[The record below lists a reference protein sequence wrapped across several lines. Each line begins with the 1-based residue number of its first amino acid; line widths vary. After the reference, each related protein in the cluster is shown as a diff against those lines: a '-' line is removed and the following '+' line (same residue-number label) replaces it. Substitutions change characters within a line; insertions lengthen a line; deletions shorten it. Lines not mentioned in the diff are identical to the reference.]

1 MRRATAAQTL
11 KTVWRWVRP
20 LCLVAAGLNAAI
32 VSVLLIAVFAFPYD
46 TAALSPDLG
55 GPLVITDRH
64 GTVLRSVPAT
74 DGRPGRENW
83 IPLSEIPSHVVMT
96 VIASEDEHFYQHRG
110 VDGRGIA
117 RATWLNL
124 RERRVGYGG
133 STITM
138 QLARMI
144 HSAGQQRGAADKARE
159 AVIALR
165 LERAMGKREILE
177 QYLNRA
183 YYGNGA
189 YGIEAAARTYFDKSA
204 ASLSPGEATLLAVL
218 PRAPSAYDPLR
229 NLDRTLRRR
238 DHVLALLGE
247 RGLMTA
253 VEIGR
258 ARAEVP
264 APALHRPPSRAEHFV
279 DWILAELPAD
289 VKRRGGEVRTT
300 LDLTL
305 QEQLEHR
312 VADHVATLGKK
323 NLDHA
328 GALVLDAQTSE
339 VLAMVGSAGF
349 ETADGQVNIVTRKRH
364 PGSALKPFV
373 YALAIEAGDHPASIA
388 YDIHDVPSEYRVVHL
403 TQPEHGPVRYREA
416 LAGSYNLAAIHTL
429 EKVGVGAL
437 MTTLAK
443 AGVGD
448 LEGTPDDYGLRLA
461 LGSAKV
467 RLLDLAAAY
476 GFLVR
481 GGSVRRANAIV
492 ETRHGDGSVTRPPR
506 PVDRQIFSRQTSWLV
521 MDMLADGEARRQIF
535 GQELP
540 VDLPFPVAVKT
551 GTSRGFADTVAIAAT
566 NEVIVA
572 AWGGNFDGDPTQGLV
587 AMQSAAPLV
596 RAGLQLV
603 AGNGALSLPP
613 PPAGITDHYVCA
625 LSGQLAGAA
634 CPHRKLEHFHAG
646 HPPTESCAWHARGEV
661 GVRYPPEARAW
672 ARRQNE
678 RGGRLAAPKLADH

>member
-1 MRRATAAQTL
+1 MRAAAIM
-11 KTVWRWVRP
+11 KHAWRWMRP
-20 LCLVAAGLNAAI
+20 LCLVVAGVNAAL
-32 VSVLLIAVFAFPYD
+32 VSVLLIAVHAFPYD
-46 TAALSPDLG
+46 VSALSPDQG
-55 GPLVITDRH
+55 GPLVITDRY
-64 GTVLRSVPAT
+64 GTVLRSVPAA
-74 DGRPGRENW
+74 DGRPGRESW
-83 IPLSEIPSHVVMT
+83 VGLSDIPSHVVMA
-96 VIASEDEHFYQHRG
+96 VIASEDEHFYQHGG

-117 RATWLNL
+117 RAAWLNV

-144 HSAGQQRGAADKARE
+144 HSAGRERGLTDKARE
-159 AVIALR
+159 AMIAMR
-165 LERAMGKREILE
+165 LERALSKRQILE

-189 YGIEAAARTYFDKSA
+189 FGIEAAARTYFDKPA

-229 NLDRTLRRR
+229 NLGAAQRRR
-238 DHVLALLGE
+238 DHVLGLLGD

-253 VEIGR
+253 AEIEQ
-258 ARAEVP
+258 ARAEVLLP
-264 APALHRPPSRAEHFV
+264 VRHRPPSRAEHFV
-279 DWILAELPAD
+279 DWVLAELPD
-289 VKRRGGEVRTT
+289 QVKRRGGRVRTT
-300 LDLTL
+300 LDGRL
-305 QEQLEHR
+305 QAQLEHR
-312 VADHVATLGKK
+312 VTDHVAALGKK

-328 GALVLDAQTSE
+328 GALVLDTRTSE

-349 ETADGQVNIVTRKRH
+349 DAEAGQLNIVTRKRH

-388 YDIHDVPSEYRVVHL
+388 YDIHDVPSEYRVAHL
-403 TQPEHGPVRYREA
+403 TQTEHGPVRYREA

-429 EKVGVGAL
+429 EKVGVATL
-437 MTTLAK
+437 MTTLAN

-448 LEGTPDDYGLRLA
+448 LEGTPEDYGLRLA
-461 LGSAKV
+461 LGSARV

-481 GGSVRRANAIV
+481 DGNVRRPSAVI
-492 ETRHGDGSVTRPPR
+492 ETHHGDGAITRPPA
-506 PVDRQIFSRQTSWLV
+506 PMDRQLFSPQTSWLV
-521 MDMLADGEARRQIF
+521 MDMLADSEARRQVF
-535 GQELP
+535 GHELP

-566 NEVIVA
+566 SEVIVA
-572 AWGGNFDGDPTQGLV
+572 AWGGNFDGEPTQGLV

-603 AGNGALSLPP
+603 AGNGALTLPAAP
-613 PPAGITDHYVCA
+613 GGIASGQVCA
-625 LSGQLAGAA
+625 LSGQRAGPA
-634 CPHRKLEHFHAG
+634 CPHPKREHFHAG
-646 HPPTESCAWHARGEV
+646 HVPTTSCEWHHQTDGRIT
-661 GVRYPPEARAW
+661 VRYPPEAREW
-672 ARRQNE
+672 ARRRAE
-678 RGGRLAAPKLADH
+678 RGGRLAAPKMAER

>member
-1 MRRATAAQTL
+1 MRAVTTMKTA
-11 KTVWRWVRP
+11 WRWVRP
-20 LCLVAAGLNAAI
+20 LCLAVAGANAAL
-32 VSVLLIAVFAFPYD
+32 VSVLLIAVYAFPYD
-46 TAALSPDLG
+46 ASALGPDQG
-55 GPLVITDRH
+55 GPLVLTDRH
-64 GTVLRSVPAT
+64 GTVLRSVPAA
-74 DGRPGRENW
+74 DGRPGRESW
-83 IPLSEIPSHVVMT
+83 VSLSDIPSHVVIA
-96 VIASEDEHFYQHRG
+96 VIASEDEHFYQHGG

-117 RATWLNL
+117 RAAWLNL

-144 HSAGQQRGAADKARE
+144 HSAGTERGLTDKARE

-165 LERAMGKREILE
+165 LERSLSKRQILE

-189 YGIEAAARTYFDKSA
+189 FGIEAAARTYFDKPA

-229 NLDRTLRRR
+229 NLAAAQRRR
-238 DHVLALLGE
+238 DHVLALLEE

-253 VEIGR
+253 AEVER
-258 ARAEVP
+258 ARAEELVP
-264 APALHRPPSRAEHFV
+264 ARHRLPSRADHFV
-279 DWILAELPAD
+279 DWILAELPD
-289 VKRRGGEVRTT
+289 EVKRRGGQVRTT
-300 LDLTL
+300 LDWTL
-305 QEQLEHR
+305 QAQLERR
-312 VADHVATLGKK
+312 VADHVAALGKK

-328 GALVLDAQTSE
+328 GALVLDTRSSE

-349 ETADGQVNIVTRKRH
+349 DTDAGQLNIVTRKRH

-388 YDIHDVPSEYRVVHL
+388 YDIHDVPSEYRVTHL
-403 TQPEHGPVRYREA
+403 TQTEHGPVRYREA

-429 EKVGVGAL
+429 EKVGVGTL

-481 GGSVRRANAIV
+481 GGSVRRASAVI
-492 ETRHGDGSVTRPPR
+492 ETRHGDGAITRPPASA
-506 PVDRQIFSRQTSWLV
+506 DRQVFSPQTSWLV
-521 MDMLADGEARRQIF
+521 MDILADSEARRQVF

-566 NEVIVA
+566 SEVIVA
-572 AWGGNFDGDPTQGLV
+572 AWGGNFDGEPTQGLV

-603 AGNGALSLPP
+603 AGNGALTLPAAP
-613 PPAGITDHYVCA
+613 SGVTQGQVCA
-625 LSGQLAGAA
+625 LSGQRAGPA
-634 CPHRKLEHFHAG
+634 CPHTKREHFHAG
-646 HPPTESCAWHARGEV
+646 HLPVTTCDWHQQTDGRVA
-661 GVRYPPEARAW
+661 VRYPPEAREW
-672 ARRQNE
+672 ARRRAE
-678 RGGRLAAPKLADH
+678 RGGRLAAPKMAER